1 MSVETVRN
9 YLKQWNAQDR
19 IMEFPVSSAS
29 VAEAALAIPCEEKE
43 IAKTMSFKMDD
54 RAILIVTAGDAKIDN
69 AKYKAAYHK
78 KAAMLKSDELE
89 PMTGHPAGG
98 VCPFATKAGVT
109 VYLDESLKRFAKVYP
124 ACGST
129 NSAIELSLEEL
140 ETYSGYQ
147 EWVDVCKD
155 WK

>member
-29 VAEAALAIPCEEKE
+29 VAEAANAIHCEEKE
-43 IAKTMSFKMDD
+43 IAKTMSFKIED

-69 AKYKAAYHK
+69 AKYKATYHK
-78 KAAMLKSDELE
+78 KAVMLKHDELE

-98 VCPFATKAGVT
+98 VCPFATKEGAT

-147 EWVDVCKD
+147 EWVDVCN